1 MQERELSLIREY
13 ETKLLGLEE
22 ENSGQELKQSTET
35 SESLRRIAHLLRQLL
50 RSQGGEEVCSAEVD
64 EEWAPWKTIGQVSA
78 DYAMDR
84 EIELARLEKENEE
97 LKRMMG
103 LLPAHLKLDRLE
115 SQRVA
120 CGLQKRVRSPD

>member
-13 ETKLLGLEE
+13 ETKLLALED
-22 ENSGQELKQSTET
+22 ENAGEELKQSTET

-50 RSQGGEEVCSAEVD
+50 RTQCGEEVVDID
-64 EEWAPWKTIGQVSA
+64 EEEWGRGTG
-78 DYAMDR
+78 DYAMER

-103 LLPAHLKLDRLE
+103 LLPAHL
-115 SQRVA
+115 
-120 CGLQKRVRSPD
+120 QKRVRSPD